1 MVSDEAD
8 GMLSEILS
16 CSELRSYCKKTGMV
30 LEGGITVVK
39 TNLQEDGRT
48 ALLQPSG
55 FGGVMEEFRGC
66 TVSRAQ
72 CCSNARGK
80 TKVTIL

>member
-30 LEGGITVVK
+30 LEGGITVVFQ
-39 TNLQEDGRT
+39 TCRRMGGRH
-48 ALLQPSG
+48 S
-55 FGGVMEEFRGC
+55 C
-66 TVSRAQ
+66 SRA
-72 CCSNARGK
+72 ALA
-80 TKVTIL
+80 V